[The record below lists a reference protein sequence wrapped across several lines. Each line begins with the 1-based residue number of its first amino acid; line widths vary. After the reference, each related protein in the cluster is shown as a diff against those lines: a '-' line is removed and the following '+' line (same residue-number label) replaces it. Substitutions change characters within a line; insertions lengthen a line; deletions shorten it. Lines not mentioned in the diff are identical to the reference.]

1 MFSYSTPDLTDE
13 TDSTYARFLIKLI
26 LPMLD
31 LTKHDCCCVN
41 KLKLCSPHMTILLAR
56 LESQALYLQFSLTE

>member
-1 MFSYSTPDLTDE
+1 MFSYSTPDLTDQ
-13 TDSTYARFLIKLI
+13 TDSSYARFLIKLI

-41 KLKLCSPHMTILLAR
+41 KLKWCSPHMTILFYLSFPLA
-56 LESQALYLQFSLTE
+56 SWPDVN